1 MIADFGAAKFHLATL
16 LLSLICGSIA
26 FGGQD
31 DARFTAWMQTSRGV
45 FEKNHLIAYVS
56 VESTKTKG
64 RAAECRYDRYP
75 ELERVQGP
83 NGATYACKKGG
94 SWLESDDWGET
105 GKPVT
110 AGRVSQL
117 NQWRELVDAPLID
130 RGEVATRFVS
140 QSKTKEG
147 NEEFVFE
154 TGRVKEKGSQYPTY
168 TFLKYPNS
176 AENDAVLY
184 KFSGPID
191 LDKEPSRLN
200 IRYGYMVAVKMEVVT
215 PTPSAGDAP
224 AASSAAAL
232 PAPLGTSFTF
242 AQVEQQKFNL
252 KDRVVRVEI
261 EKVLGEGQDIGNN
274 MRRYIVKDTS
284 KSATPYGQIEF
295 PREGLE
301 KTGLLKEGS
310 KPVTLFVQVHV
321 ISTKAAAICR
331 ALGTK
336 SSPVGEKQASYEW

>member
-1 MIADFGAAKFHLATL
+1 
-16 LLSLICGSIA
+16 
-26 FGGQD
+26 
-31 DARFTAWMQTSRGV
+31 MQTSRGA

-56 VESTKTKG
+56 VESIKTKS
-64 RAAECRYDRYP
+64 RVAECRYDRYP

-83 NGATYACKKGG
+83 NGATYARKKDGA
-94 SWLESDDWGET
+94 WLESDDWGET
-105 GKPVT
+105 GKPVKPE
-110 AGRVSQL
+110 RVSQL
-117 NQWRELVDAPLID
+117 NQWKELVEAPLID
-130 RGEVATRFVS
+130 RGEVATQFVN

-154 TGRVKEKGSQYPTY
+154 IRPEKEKGGQYPTY

-176 AENDAVLY
+176 TENDAVLY

-191 LDKEPSRLN
+191 LDKEPSRIS
-200 IRYGYMVAVKMEVVT
+200 IRYGYMVAVNMEVVP
-215 PTPSAGDAP
+215 PTPSVGDAKTS
-224 AASSAAAL
+224 SSAAAL

-242 AQVEQQKFNL
+242 AQIEQQKSNL

-261 EKVLGEGQDIGNN
+261 KKVLGEGQDIGHGL
-274 MRRYIVKDTS
+274 RRYIVKDTS
-284 KSATPYGQIEF
+284 KSATPYGQVEF

-301 KTGLLKEGS
+301 KTGLLKEES

-321 ISTKAAAICR
+321 ISAKAAAICR

-336 SSPVGEKQASYEW
+336 SSPAGEKQASYEW

>member
-1 MIADFGAAKFHLATL
+1 M
-16 LLSLICGSIA
+16 
-26 FGGQD
+26 
-31 DARFTAWMQTSRGV
+31 
-45 FEKNHLIAYVS
+45 
-56 VESTKTKG
+56 
-64 RAAECRYDRYP
+64 
-75 ELERVQGP
+75 
-83 NGATYACKKGG
+83 
-94 SWLESDDWGET
+94 
-105 GKPVT
+105 
-110 AGRVSQL
+110 
-117 NQWRELVDAPLID
+117 
-130 RGEVATRFVS
+130 ATRFVS

-154 TGRVKEKGSQYPTY
+154 TGRVKEKGGQYPTY

-176 AENDAVLY
+176 SENDAVLY

-191 LDKEPSRLN
+191 LDKEPSQLN
-200 IRYGYMVAVKMEVVT
+200 IRYGYMVAVNMEVVT

-232 PAPLGTSFTF
+232 SAPFGTSFTF

-284 KSATPYGQIEF
+284 KSATPYGQVEF

-321 ISTKAAAICR
+321 ISAKAAAICR

>member
-1 MIADFGAAKFHLATL
+1 MIANFRAAKFYFAAL
-16 LLSLICGSIA
+16 LLSLICGSFA
-26 FGGQD
+26 LGGQD
-31 DARFTAWMQTSRGV
+31 DARFMAWMQTSRGA

-56 VESTKTKG
+56 VESTKNKG

-75 ELERVQGP
+75 ESERVQGP
-83 NGATYACKKGG
+83 NGATYARKKGG
-94 SWLESDDWGET
+94 AWLESEDWGET
-105 GKPVT
+105 GKPV
-110 AGRVSQL
+110 AGGRESQL

-130 RGEVATRFVS
+130 RGETAIRFVS
-140 QSKTKEG
+140 QTKTKEG

-154 TGRVKEKGSQYPTY
+154 TGAVKEKGGQYPTY

-191 LDKEPSRLN
+191 LDKEPTRLN

-215 PTPSAGDAP
+215 PTPSA
-224 AASSAAAL
+224 ASSAPATAL
-232 PAPLGTSFTF
+232 PAPFGTSFTF
-242 AQVEQQKFNL
+242 AGIEQQKLNL

-261 EKVLGEGQDIGNN
+261 EKVLGEGQDIGND

-284 KSATPYGQIEF
+284 KSATPYGQVEF

-321 ISTKAAAICR
+321 ISMKAAAICR

-336 SSPVGEKQASYEW
+336 SSPAGEKQASYEW